1 LRRHF
6 EARCDK
12 ESLFLLAFDAEEFLA
27 ALAIAGS
34 EAFFNKLLV
43 RDKLRPPIVGP
54 RRLAHDASFLG
65 RSASAEYVPRLLDDE
80 RGHHRLVDRGSRQIS
95 LLLTVRECV
104 VATECKSA
112 YMSSLGCRRR
122 RTRPGCRTVGG
133 RNSDHTTTPNR
144 PCPIRLS
151 PLTSRFSAT

>member
-1 LRRHF
+1 MLGGAPVSIEPEINPGR
-6 EARCDK
+6 EPCAPMTV
-12 ESLFLLAFDAEEFLA
+12 S
-27 ALAIAGS
+27 
-34 EAFFNKLLV
+34 
-43 RDKLRPPIVGP
+43 VG
-54 RRLAHDASFLG
+54 G
-65 RSASAEYVPRLLDDE
+65 SASAEYVPRLLDVE